1 MKNLFLTG
9 TALLILGACDQT
21 PAPEEKADAAPSAP
35 EAVQETEAKPV
46 TPETIIKPVKPVKR
60 MGAEDIGNR
69 GEVMMAIQAHD
80 RPKADAKDDEIR
92 KAAAVLEFTGIWPGM
107 TVVELEAGS
116 GYYTELI
123 SRIVGKDG
131 KVIMQNP
138 KSFDAFIKPEVFE
151 ARLGKNGE
159 RLGNVTHTRSNFDA
173 LDVETGSADI
183 VTWFLGPHELWM
195 KNKDGELTLGA
206 PDKVYGEIYR
216 ILKPGGKL
224 VLLDHKAA
232 PGSPVTTGGDT
243 HRIDPAH
250 VQAYA
255 EKAGFKLEKTSN
267 VLANKADDYDLG
279 VFDPKVRRKT
289 DRFLHMYVKPKE

>member
-9 TALLILGACDQT
+9 TALLILGACGQP
-21 PAPEEKADAAPSAP
+21 PAPEEKA
-35 EAVQETEAKPV
+35 EARSMAQEIEAKP
-46 TPETIIKPVKPVKR
+46 TAPDTIEETVKSTKMV
-60 MGAEDIGNR
+60 GAEDIGNR

-80 RPKADAKDDEIR
+80 RPKADAKDDKIR
-92 KAAAVLEFTGIWPGM
+92 KAAAVLEFTGMWPGM

-116 GYYTELI
+116 GYYTELM

-131 KVIMQNP
+131 KVTMQNP
-138 KSFDAFIKPEVFE
+138 GSFDAFIKPEVFE

-173 LDVETGSADI
+173 LDVETGTADI

-195 KNKDGELTLGA
+195 KNEDGELTLGA

-216 ILKPGGKL
+216 VLKPGGKL

-255 EKAGFKLEKTSN
+255 EKAGFTLEKTSN
-267 VLANKADDYDLG
+267 ILTNKADDYSLN
-279 VFDPKVRRKT
+279 VFNPKVRRET
-289 DRFLHMYVKPKE
+289 DRFLHMYVKPKK